1 MFGAG
6 LKPKQERCRKRIS
19 TEDSPLFISK
29 DVRPHSLPTIPTVLR
44 VVPGDCTA
52 SAIARIHHC
61 KLCLRYHQQSRRHLM
76 PTGKILLIEIY
87 ISVARFST
95 ISVMMILVIS
105 IKNRNKEQNQNC
117 DEDSNLSCP
126 VHSIV
131 HFNQL

>member
-1 MFGAG
+1 
-6 LKPKQERCRKRIS
+6 
-19 TEDSPLFISK
+19 
-29 DVRPHSLPTIPTVLR
+29 
-44 VVPGDCTA
+44 
-52 SAIARIHHC
+52 
-61 KLCLRYHQQSRRHLM
+61 M

-105 IKNRNKEQNQNC
+105 IKNMKNKEQNQNC

-131 HFNQL
+131 HFNQI

>member
-1 MFGAG
+1 
-6 LKPKQERCRKRIS
+6 
-19 TEDSPLFISK
+19 
-29 DVRPHSLPTIPTVLR
+29 
-44 VVPGDCTA
+44 
-52 SAIARIHHC
+52 
-61 KLCLRYHQQSRRHLM
+61 M

-105 IKNRNKEQNQNC
+105 IKNMKNKEQNQNC

-126 VHSIV
+126 VHSIA

>member
-1 MFGAG
+1 
-6 LKPKQERCRKRIS
+6 
-19 TEDSPLFISK
+19 
-29 DVRPHSLPTIPTVLR
+29 
-44 VVPGDCTA
+44 
-52 SAIARIHHC
+52 
-61 KLCLRYHQQSRRHLM
+61 M